1 MKRRTIPVGQ
11 LYIERFADEDE
22 LEDYDE
28 YIDQILPLI
37 GEVVFF
43 FNLLERDLDSWLC
56 FYISDRTD
64 QKGLMVLH
72 SMNYSTKVDLFQRA
86 ADDILRM
93 NRWDLESYTLLL
105 KDLRECAAQR
115 NRVVHA
121 DWRSLDTEKYTQ
133 VKIRIGKDGL
143 EHEMWQLTPDGL
155 EEVVSKIIATRE
167 CFDTFIEELDELYSQ
182 QEREVEERFLAR
194 QREGDS
200 E

>member
-1 MKRRTIPVGQ
+1 MEG
-11 LYIERFADEDE
+11 FADEDE
-22 LEDYDE
+22 IEDYDE

-86 ADDILRM
+86 ADNILRM
-93 NRWDLESYTLLL
+93 ERWELESYTLLL
-105 KDLRECAAQR
+105 RDLRECAAQR

-121 DWRSLDTEKYTQ
+121 DWQSLDTEKYTQ
-133 VKIRIGKDGL
+133 VRIRIGKDGL
-143 EHEMWQLTPDGL
+143 EHEMWQLTPEGL
-155 EEVVSKIIATRE
+155 EEVVGKIIATRE
-167 CFDTFIEELDELYSQ
+167 CFDTFLEELNELYAQ
-182 QEREVEERFLAR
+182 QLREIEAR
-194 QREGDS
+194 MESMRHEND
-200 E
+200 